1 MYNIEAIYHIETK
14 SELEMYVS
22 WYNAVQHAWSP
33 EFSTQHHMNQT
44 WWGTPSSL
52 QLQEG
57 GKRIRGSK
65 SSSATQQVWDPA
77 DIHKTLSQK
86 ENKDANFQEYKI

>member
-1 MYNIEAIYHIETK
+1 MYNIEATYHIETI
-14 SELEMYVS
+14 SELEMYAS
-22 WYNAVQHAWSP
+22 WYNAVHNAWSP
-33 EFSTQHHMNQT
+33 EFSTQHHMNYT

-52 QLQEG
+52 QLQGG

-65 SSSATQQVWDPA
+65 SSSATQQVRDQA
-77 DIHKTLSQK
+77 GIHKTLSQK